1 MTKFLIIAGGIL
13 GSIAVLGLILLFGY
27 IEFTNTANR
36 LENGIKAQYSENQN
50 VYDNGWK
57 KVTEV
62 AQVPQAQVA
71 ALKEVYMGAISGTFG
86 PNGSQA
92 LLQAFQVHQIN
103 IDQQTYV
110 RIQQVIEEFRNT
122 FQQRQS
128 EMVSRTQNYENYLT
142 ATTSGRFF
150 NMLAHYPH
158 IDMEK
163 YTKLVTS
170 QKTEDV
176 FKSKKDEAL
185 TIPGVPKIVQ

>member
-1 MTKFLIIAGGIL
+1 MNKLMIVAAGIFGAMAL
-13 GSIAVLGLILLFGY
+13 LGLMLIFGY
-27 IEFTNTANR
+27 IDFTNTANR
-36 LENGIKAQYSENQN
+36 FENGIKAQYSENQN

-71 ALKEVYMGAISGTFG
+71 ALKDVYMGAISGTFG
-86 PNGSQA
+86 ANGSQA

-110 RIQQVIEEFRNT
+110 RIQTVIEEFRNA

-128 EMVSRTQNYENYLT
+128 EMVSRTQAYENFLT
-142 ATTSGRFF
+142 ATTSGRFY
-150 NMLAHYPH
+150 NMLGNYPH

-176 FKSKKDEAL
+176 FKSKQDEAL
-185 TIPGVPKIVQ
+185 TIPGVPKGVQ